1 MKKLSIALLST
12 LLFTG
17 CSTIDPVLVE
27 TVFPNPNTYGYR
39 SGDPC
44 IRCGESFIF
53 IPNEEFGAQK
63 RGRAEREAQRL
74 AREEAQNSGD
84 SQ

>member
-1 MKKLSIALLST
+1 MKKLSLALLT
-12 LLFTG
+12 TMLFTG
-17 CSTIDPVLVE
+17 CSTIDPVIVDA
-27 TVFPNPNTYGYR
+27 VFPNPNTYGYR
-39 SGDPC
+39 TGDPC

-63 RGRAEREAQRL
+63 QGRAEREAQKK
-74 AREEAQNSGD
+74 AQEAENSE